1 MTNTTQAAPN
11 MEATLDP
18 TEAELLMQGFDS
30 IDQVAPAGDNPAP
43 IENTEA
49 DNTPT
54 ETVPTEDT
62 PAPATEE
69 TVTQK
74 ETGADPDKKPDE
86 EPQKTNAEQS
96 LTPPGR
102 YDGESDTQYQLR
114 TELWRAGRARA
125 AAETP
130 EEKSLITDHI
140 KELRRS
146 MGQETAKSKQT
157 KVEAT
162 QNQADET
169 PAPEDNTSDDEE
181 RAAKVALEKLG
192 YLDKNQ
198 VQEIVQS
205 ALNQQR
211 VEEAQKEHSQAISE
225 FYKVRPDI
233 NAEPSRKEALERYIL
248 DNFKITPQTSK
259 KQLAAH
265 LDMAASYLFP
275 RAQRTAGASEA
286 AAKRTVVSASQNAK
300 AALPSDDS
308 LSSELKKLGYSD
320 EDIRASGW

>member
-1 MTNTTQAAPN
+1 MTTHTQDAAPN
-11 MEATLDP
+11 MEVALDP
-18 TEAELLMQGFDS
+18 TEAELLAQGFDS
-30 IDQVAPAGDNPAP
+30 IDAGTIPTGDNTTT
-43 IENTEA
+43 TEKK
-49 DNTPT
+49 DEEVEPTPGKTPT
-54 ETVPTEDT
+54 PE
-62 PAPATEE
+62 EE

-74 ETGADPDKKPDE
+74 ETGADPENKPVE
-86 EPQKTNAEQS
+86 ETKPNTEQS

-125 AAETP
+125 AAETE

-140 KELRRS
+140 KELRKT
-146 MGQETAKSKQT
+146 MGQETAKSRQA

-162 QNQADET
+162 QNQADVGSTET
-169 PAPEDNTSDDEE
+169 EDNTSDDEE
-181 RAAKVALEKLG
+181 QAAKMALEKLG

-198 VQEIVQS
+198 VQEIVKS

-211 VEEAQKEHSQAISE
+211 EEEAQKEHFQAITE
-225 FYKVRPDI
+225 FYKGRPDI
-233 NAEPSRKEALERYIL
+233 NADPSRKESLERYIL

-259 KQLAAH
+259 RQLAAH

-275 RAQRTAGASEA
+275 KAQRTAGASEA
-286 AAKRTVVSASQNAK
+286 AVKRAVVSGSQNTK
-300 AALPSDDS
+300 VITTDDS
-308 LSSELKKLGYSD
+308 LQADLKKLGFSD